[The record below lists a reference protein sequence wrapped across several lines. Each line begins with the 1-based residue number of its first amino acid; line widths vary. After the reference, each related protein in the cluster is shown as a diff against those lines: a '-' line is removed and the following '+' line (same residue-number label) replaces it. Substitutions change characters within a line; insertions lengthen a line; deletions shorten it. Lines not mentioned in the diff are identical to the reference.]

1 MIEKREK
8 VKIKF
13 EILFTKSGFW
23 GFGITRYLLFSQG
36 LIFSIKDWG
45 WLLVSC
51 GVDNAFDDYK
61 N

>member
-23 GFGITRYLLFSQG
+23 GFGITRYLLFSQSWKF
-36 LIFSIKDWG
+36 LIEDWG
-45 WLLVSC
+45 RFLVSC